1 MARTRRS
8 SRRSPPS
15 RPTSDEELVGV
26 AAADWRRKRR
36 GAAFVGS
43 SPPPPRRESP
53 RAAAATTATRAA
65 TARCRCRFSRTARAP
80 ASRRDG
86 RRARASRA
94 TPRRSSRRR
103 ARERCETPVFFP
115 ACLLIFRHSR
125 VKHAPGSSW
134 TAWKGCTS
142 PGGRPCSRAREGTA
156 LYDSMCIDRST
167 FFFARAREAFDRPP
181 RPCCVAVGSLAET
194 PGERKT
200 FRPT

>member
-1 MARTRRS
+1 MARRS

-15 RPTSDEELVGV
+15 RPTSDEALVDVVVV
-26 AAADWRRKRR
+26 AAAEWRRKRR
-36 GAAFVGS
+36 GAAFVVT
-43 SPPPPRRESP
+43 
-53 RAAAATTATRAA
+53 AAATTATRAA
-65 TARCRCRFSRTARAP
+65 TARCRCRFSRTTRAP

-103 ARERCETPVFFP
+103 VRERCETPVFFP
-115 ACLLIFRHSR
+115 AYLLIFRHSR
-125 VKHAPGSSW
+125 VKHAPGSSR

-181 RPCCVAVGSLAET
+181 RPCRVAVGSLAET